1 LPPAADI
8 LYRVQIEPIKL
19 IMSVKKT
26 MVQVLKLNKGAE
38 RRIRAGH
45 HWVYSNE
52 IDNKFAPLKDVEPG
66 SVINIV
72 DSNGRNL
79 GSFMVNPTALI
90 CGRLVSRKADR
101 QLSSSLLKN
110 RLKQALAIR
119 DQCFDQPCYRWVFGD
134 SDGLSGLVIDRFFD
148 VLTIQISTAGME
160 QHLDA
165 ILDHV
170 QRLVQPKGILLKND
184 GKMRAVEGLESYVK
198 IGFGEVPDQVELV
211 ENGTRFL
218 APLMTG
224 QKTGWFYDHRP
235 NRALAASY
243 AKGKTVLD
251 VFSYLGGWG
260 LTAANAGAE
269 QVTCVDASE
278 LALAGVMDN
287 ARLNN
292 VSEKVSTRQG
302 DAFDVLS
309 ELHKEKSR
317 FDIVIVDPPAFIAR
331 RKDMAAGERAYQ
343 KLTDAAMKLV
353 NHGGILVSA
362 SCSMHLES
370 ERLRDMIRASATKL
384 ERHAMILSE
393 GYQGAD
399 HPVLP
404 AVPETR
410 YIKAIFAQINP
421 SL

>member
-1 LPPAADI
+1 
-8 LYRVQIEPIKL
+8 
-19 IMSVKKT
+19 MT
-26 MVQVLKLNKGAE
+26 NVLKLNKGAE

-52 IDNKFAPLKDVEPG
+52 IDNSFAPLKEVQPG

-72 DSNGRNL
+72 DAQGKNL
-79 GSFMVNPTALI
+79 GSFMVNPNALI

-119 DQCFDQPCYRWVFGD
+119 EQCFDQPCYRWVFGD

-148 VLTIQISTAGME
+148 ILTVQVSTAGME
-160 QHLDA
+160 AQLDV
-165 ILDHV
+165 ILEHV
-170 QRLVQPKGILLKND
+170 IRLVQPKGVLLKND
-184 GKMRAVEGLESYVK
+184 GKMRAVEGLDSYVRVAY
-198 IGFGEVPDQVELV
+198 GEVPDLVELV
-211 ENGTRFL
+211 ENGTKFL

-269 QVTCVDASE
+269 QVTCVDASA
-278 LALAGVMDN
+278 LALEGVLES
-287 ARLNN
+287 AALNN
-292 VSEKVSTRQG
+292 LQGKVETAHG
-302 DAFDVLS
+302 DAFEVLAQFQ
-309 ELHKEKSR
+309 KEKRR
-317 FDIVIVDPPAFIAR
+317 FDIVIVDPPAFITR
-331 RKDMAAGERAYQ
+331 RKDIAAGERAYQ
-343 KLTDAAMKLV
+343 KLNDAAMKLV
-353 NHGGILVSA
+353 SHGGILVSA

-370 ERLRDMIRASATKL
+370 DRLRDMIRASAIKL

-410 YIKAIFAQINP
+410 YIKSIFAQISP

>member
-1 LPPAADI
+1 
-8 LYRVQIEPIKL
+8 
-19 IMSVKKT
+19 M
-26 MVQVLKLNKGAE
+26 MVQCLKLNKGAE

-52 IDNKFAPLKDVEPG
+52 IDNQFAALKDVEAG

-72 DSNGRNL
+72 DANERNL
-79 GSFMVNPTALI
+79 GSFMVNPNALI

-101 QLSSSLLKN
+101 QLTSSLLKN

-119 DQCFDQPCYRWVFGD
+119 EQCFDAPCYRWVFGD

-148 VLTIQISTAGME
+148 VLTIQVSTAGME
-160 QHLDA
+160 KHLDV
-165 ILDHV
+165 ILEHV
-170 QRLVQPKGILLKND
+170 KRLVQPTGILLKND
-184 GKMRAVEGLESYVK
+184 GKMRSVEGLDSYVRVA
-198 IGFGEVPDQVELV
+198 FGEVPDQVELV

-260 LTAANAGAE
+260 LTAATAGAE
-269 QVTCVDASE
+269 HVTCVDASE
-278 LALAGVMDN
+278 LALNGVMDN
-287 ARLNN
+287 ARLNG
-292 VSEKVSTRQG
+292 VEKKVDTQLG
-302 DAFDVLS
+302 DAFEVLS
-309 ELHKEKSR
+309 ELHKEKRR
-317 FDIVIVDPPAFIAR
+317 FDIVIIDPPAFITR
-331 RKDMAAGERAYQ
+331 RKDIAAGERAYQ
-343 KLTDAAMKLV
+343 KLNDAAMKLV
-353 NHGGILVSA
+353 NHGGVLVSA

-370 ERLRDMIRASATKL
+370 DRLRDMIRASATKL

-410 YIKAIFAQINP
+410 YIKSIFAQISP

>member
-1 LPPAADI
+1 
-8 LYRVQIEPIKL
+8 
-19 IMSVKKT
+19 MT
-26 MVQVLKLNKGAE
+26 NVLKLNKGAE

-52 IDNKFAPLKDVEPG
+52 IDNSFVPLKEVQPG

-72 DSNGRNL
+72 DAQGKNL
-79 GSFMVNPTALI
+79 GSFMVNPNALI

-101 QLSSSLLKN
+101 QFSSSLLKN

-119 DQCFDQPCYRWVFGD
+119 EQCFDQPCYRWVFGD

-148 VLTIQISTAGME
+148 ILTVQVSTAGME
-160 QHLDA
+160 AQLDV
-165 ILDHV
+165 ILEHV
-170 QRLVQPKGILLKND
+170 IRLVQPKGVLLKND
-184 GKMRAVEGLESYVK
+184 GKMRAVEGLDSYVRVAY
-198 IGFGEVPDQVELV
+198 GEVPDLVELV
-211 ENGTRFL
+211 ENGTKFL

-269 QVTCVDASE
+269 QVTCVDASA
-278 LALAGVMDN
+278 LALEGVLES
-287 ARLNN
+287 AALNN
-292 VSEKVSTRQG
+292 LQGKVETAHG
-302 DAFDVLS
+302 DAFEVLAQFQ
-309 ELHKEKSR
+309 KEKRR
-317 FDIVIVDPPAFIAR
+317 FDIVIVDPPAFITR
-331 RKDMAAGERAYQ
+331 RKDIAAGERAYQ
-343 KLTDAAMKLV
+343 KLNDAAMKLV
-353 NHGGILVSA
+353 SHGGILVSA

-370 ERLRDMIRASATKL
+370 DRLRDMIRASAIKL

-410 YIKAIFAQINP
+410 YIKSIFAQISP